1 MAVIRLTVVALIV
14 SALCVVAHA
23 QEAKPCPSGHI
34 CPICRSRTVSD
45 MPGRE
50 TGATAGVA
58 ARRLRRHGIS
68 RRRAV
73 LRHRHRH
80 RRHARSFASARLSS
94 PCGRLASGAS
104 LEIRRGSTMG
114 PGWRRVP
121 SPSPFQAELEM
132 KTHHAV
138 ALAIVSAIA
147 GAGLVQTLHAQ
158 GKPKAY
164 TIAELDVTDAAKFK
178 PYVDGTAVI
187 VPQAGGRFIALGGKT
202 FVIGG
207 APPRS

>member
-1 MAVIRLTVVALIV
+1 MRKKRSRARAVTFVR
-14 SALCVVAHA
+14 S
-23 QEAKPCPSGHI
+23 S
-34 CPICRSRTVSD
+34 RSRTAS
-45 MPGRE
+45 GH
-50 TGATAGVA
+50 
-58 ARRLRRHGIS
+58 ARSRDRGNSRSCPKRRRRWIS

-73 LRHRHRH
+73 LRCRHLR

>member
-1 MAVIRLTVVALIV
+1 
-14 SALCVVAHA
+14 
-23 QEAKPCPSGHI
+23 
-34 CPICRSRTVSD
+34 
-45 MPGRE
+45 
-50 TGATAGVA
+50 
-58 ARRLRRHGIS
+58 
-68 RRRAV
+68 
-73 LRHRHRH
+73 
-80 RRHARSFASARLSS
+80 
-94 PCGRLASGAS
+94 
-104 LEIRRGSTMG
+104 
-114 PGWRRVP
+114 
-121 SPSPFQAELEM
+121 M

-207 APPRS
+207 APPRSRVAVLEWDSLEQAQAFFDSDAYKKLIPDREAGSNFRAFVVEGR